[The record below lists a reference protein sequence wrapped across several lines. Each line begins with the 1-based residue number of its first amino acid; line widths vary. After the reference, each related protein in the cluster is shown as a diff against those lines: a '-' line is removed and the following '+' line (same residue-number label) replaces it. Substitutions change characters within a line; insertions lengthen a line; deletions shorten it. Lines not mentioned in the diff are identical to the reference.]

1 MVPVSPWPR
10 NLAVPSS
17 GPRKQ
22 QPRERARRK
31 AAAASVAKK
40 SSRNPRKMKTGKAKR
55 EAKGLL
61 KSKVVR
67 PRLPGLRWKGWES
80 NAQGKG
86 KQLRGN
92 NRACLRECDP
102 WLWDGESPSGCQKQP
117 VDGRAALP
125 CLRMAEPHHPGAW
138 CQMCALS
145 DGAATSGTQHGG
157 SELASSPA
165 VLLFGDVVFMQAT
178 KILDFSHHSLCRAT
192 NLILGNPLLWSC
204 SYLFPV

>member
-10 NLAVPSS
+10 NLAVPPS
-17 GPRKQ
+17 GPKKQ

-40 SSRNPRKMKTGKAKR
+40 SSRNPRKMKTGRAKR

-157 SELASSPA
+157 SELP
-165 VLLFGDVVFMQAT
+165 VLLCCCLVT
-178 KILDFSHHSLCRAT
+178 WSSCRQ
-192 NLILGNPLLWSC
+192 PR
-204 SYLFPV
+204 F